1 MSSSFRSCL
10 ASIAIVLTALPAP
23 AKADTYKIS
32 VVDMTQDENFQ
43 GIDDQGNFI
52 INDAN
57 SSFKCGELNGPCFE
71 VFLSGQSPFFTI
83 TAPVLNYDNGTPC
96 TIALS
101 PGFGQPQAS
110 GVCNNGHEI
119 FGVTTFNPD
128 IHGIYDGLNLSDLV
142 ATGLSF
148 DGGYINASGD
158 AVFINGLGD
167 ELIFAQDLTSTT
179 PEPSSLYLLGTGCLA
194 MLGTLRRHRRAA
206 Q

>member
-1 MSSSFRSCL
+1 MSSPFRSCF
-10 ASIAIVLTALPAP
+10 ASIAILFTALTPP
-23 AKADTYKIS
+23 VKADTYKIS

-43 GIDDQGNFI
+43 GIDDQGNFV

-57 SSFKCGELNGPCFE
+57 SSFKCGELNGLCFE
-71 VFLSGQSPFFTI
+71 VFLSWQSPFFT
-83 TAPVLNYDNGTPC
+83 TTTPVLNYDNGTPC
-96 TIALS
+96 AIALS

-119 FGVTTFNPD
+119 FGVTTFNPN
-128 IHGIYDGLNLSDLV
+128 IHGIYDGLNFSDLV

-167 ELIFAQDLTSTT
+167 ELIFAQDLTTPT
-179 PEPSSLYLLGTGCLA
+179 PEPHSLYLLGTGCLA

-206 Q
+206 E